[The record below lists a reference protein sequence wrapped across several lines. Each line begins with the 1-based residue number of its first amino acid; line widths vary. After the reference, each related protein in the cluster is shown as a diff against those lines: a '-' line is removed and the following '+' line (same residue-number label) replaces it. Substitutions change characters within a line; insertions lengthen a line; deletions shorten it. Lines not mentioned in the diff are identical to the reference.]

1 VNWKPFFIDPST
13 KAEGE
18 DYKAYCRRRWGG
30 DGWTNSLPGKREGSK
45 FQNWKVWPNT
55 LLAVRLLHLAE
66 EKGGWQLQHK
76 AKGRL
81 FELIYESGENVSD
94 LSVLV
99 KLANELGLEGAE
111 EYLRSAEGER
121 EVKVMAREASRS
133 GIGGVPFFQV
143 YRPDDADREPVGFS
157 GAQPVKTFL
166 KALKHFSAA

>member
-1 VNWKPFFIDPST
+1 MNWKPFFIDPST

-76 AKGRL
+76 VCKEHTHTCERMHMPHSTRRNYSPNRLDTHTHMRVHHHAHCANTTEFSSQSHTHKKG
-81 FELIYESGENVSD
+81 
-94 LSVLV
+94 
-99 KLANELGLEGAE
+99 
-111 EYLRSAEGER
+111 
-121 EVKVMAREASRS
+121 
-133 GIGGVPFFQV
+133 
-143 YRPDDADREPVGFS
+143 AD
-157 GAQPVKTFL
+157 
-166 KALKHFSAA
+166 